1 MPSQPSTTE
10 LTDTVTRHEV
20 IDLREARSA
29 RDRREAD
36 PAPRRMSDAFGP
48 FHARHRL
55 VLAIV
60 LYVAT
65 AIGAW
70 SVRFVQDDAFIS
82 FRYARNLAEGRGLVF
97 NPGERVEGYTNFL
110 WTVLMAIPERL
121 GWSTPLFSQIV
132 GIGCAL
138 ATVAIAK
145 WLAAKVLGDGAR
157 AYLAAVVLVTNMTFL
172 SYATGGLETMLQTLL
187 VTAMVGLLLPFD
199 VERLAGLRARQAAAG
214 LVGGLALLTRLD
226 SAVLLAV
233 ASVVHLFALRRISLR
248 PVRAVVTSAIV
259 IGSPLLAVVTP
270 WLIWKEHYYG
280 TTFPNTLTAK
290 TGAFFWWPLLY
301 GLLYVVVFL
310 LSFGLPLLAPRLR
323 GVWREST
330 PRLRQIAWVIPVWLG
345 YIVLVGADFMEFRFV
360 VPILPVIAIVEFVA
374 LDTFTAVRKQVLLVG
389 ALAVASI
396 GHVVLP
402 SLGYPVS
409 TFHDLDIWPATTPYS
424 QWSVGRDLAATF
436 PGGLDEPN
444 QVRMAIGSLGIWSYE
459 SQLPTVDLLGL
470 TDPVVARRGEALN
483 VYYPGH
489 LRLAP
494 LDYLVERSVN
504 LVAMVRVIE
513 RRDPDRRTYRLSEV
527 TKLYPVVDLGE
538 LPPTARVVEIPIA
551 NDDVWMAIYLTPHPA
566 VDRAIA
572 TRGWRVF
579 PIERVCRA
587 SDIPFLVRLVGT
599 RTCA

>member
-1 MPSQPSTTE
+1 
-10 LTDTVTRHEV
+10 
-20 IDLREARSA
+20 
-29 RDRREAD
+29 
-36 PAPRRMSDAFGP
+36 MSDAFGP
-48 FHARHRL
+48 FHARHRGAL
-55 VLAIV
+55 EVA

-65 AIGAW
+65 AVGAW

-82 FRYARNLAEGRGLVF
+82 FRYARNLAHGRGLVF

-110 WTVLMAIPERL
+110 WTLLMAIPERL
-121 GWSTPLFSQIV
+121 GWSTPQFSQIV
-132 GIGCAL
+132 GIVCAL
-138 ATVAIAK
+138 ATVAVAK
-145 WLAAKVLGDGAR
+145 WLAAKVLANGAR
-157 AYLAAVVLVTNMTFL
+157 AYLVAVVLVTNMTFL

-187 VTAMVGLLLPFD
+187 VTAAIGLLLPLD
-199 VERLAGLRARQAAAG
+199 AERMRRLRVRQLGAGI
-214 LVGGLALLTRLD
+214 VGGLALLTRLD
-226 SAVLLAV
+226 SAVLVAV
-233 ASVVHLFALRRISLR
+233 ASVVHLVAVTRISVR
-248 PVRAVVTSAIV
+248 PVRAVVTSAFV
-259 IGSPLLAVVTP
+259 IGAPLIAVVTP
-270 WLIWKEHYYG
+270 WLIWKERYYG
-280 TTFPNTLTAK
+280 TMFPNTLTAK

-301 GLLYVVVFL
+301 GLMYVVVFL
-310 LSFGLPLLAPRLR
+310 LSFGLPLLASRLR

-330 PRLRQIAWVIPVWLG
+330 PRLRQVAWVIPIWLG

-360 VPILPVIAIVEFVA
+360 VPILPVIAIVELVA
-374 LDTFTAVRKQVLLVG
+374 LDTFTAVRKQVFLVG
-389 ALAVASI
+389 ALASASI

-444 QVRMAIGSLGIWSYE
+444 QVTMAIGSLGIWSYE

-470 TDPVVARRGEALN
+470 TDPVVARRGEALD

-513 RRDPDRRTYRLSEV
+513 QRDPDRTSYRLSEV

-551 NDDVWMAIYLTPHPA
+551 NHDVWTAIYLTPHPA

-572 TRGWRVF
+572 TRGWRVS
-579 PIERVCRA
+579 PIERVCR
-587 SDIPFLVRLVGT
+587 SGDIPFLVRLVGT

>member
-1 MPSQPSTTE
+1 
-10 LTDTVTRHEV
+10 
-20 IDLREARSA
+20 
-29 RDRREAD
+29 
-36 PAPRRMSDAFGP
+36 MSDAFGP

-55 VLAIV
+55 ALEIV

-65 AIGAW
+65 AVGAW

-82 FRYARNLAEGRGLVF
+82 FRYARNLAQGRGLVF

-132 GIGCAL
+132 GIVCAL
-138 ATVAIAK
+138 ATVAAAK
-145 WLAAKVLGDGAR
+145 WVATKVLGDATR
-157 AYLAAVVLVTNMTFL
+157 AYLVAVVLVTNMTFL

-187 VTAMVGLLLPFD
+187 VTAAIGLLLPLGA
-199 VERLAGLRARQAAAG
+199 ERVHRLRVRQLGAGV
-214 LVGGLALLTRLD
+214 VGGLALLTRLD
-226 SAVLLAV
+226 SAVLLGA
-233 ASVVHLFALRRISLR
+233 ASVVHLVAVTRLSVR
-248 PVRAVVTSAIV
+248 PVRAVVASALA
-259 IGSPLLAVVTP
+259 IGGPLLALVTP
-270 WLIWKEHYYG
+270 WLIWKERYYG
-280 TTFPNTLTAK
+280 TAFPNTLTAK
-290 TGAFFWWPLLY
+290 TGAFFWWPVLY

-345 YIVLVGADFMEFRFV
+345 YVVLVGADFMEFRFV
-360 VPILPVIAIVEFVA
+360 VPILPLIAIVEFVA

-389 ALAVASI
+389 ALAVASV

-436 PGGLDEPN
+436 PGGLDESN

-513 RRDPDRRTYRLSEV
+513 RRDPDRTSYRLSEV

-538 LPPTARVVEIPIA
+538 LPPIARVVEIPIA
-551 NDDVWMAIYLTPHPA
+551 NDDIWMAIYLTPHPA

-572 TRGWRVF
+572 ARGWRVF

-587 SDIPFLVRLVGT
+587 GDIPFLVRLVGT